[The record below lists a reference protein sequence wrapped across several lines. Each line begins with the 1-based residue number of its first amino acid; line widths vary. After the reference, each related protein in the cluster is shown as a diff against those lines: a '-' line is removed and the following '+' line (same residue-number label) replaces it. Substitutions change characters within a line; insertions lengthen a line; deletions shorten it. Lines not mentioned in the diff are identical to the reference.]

1 MDSQGIFSVVSGW
14 LQPSAASGSVDVANA
29 LFRVSLGGLIFFVH
43 GVHKLRGALAFLRSG
58 QPWALEKEVA
68 EIHVPYPFASA
79 LAATVVQFAG
89 GFLLILGLATRPV
102 ALVLTVTLGVAIY
115 QNVAT
120 RRDPQLAALYVLG
133 VATLAIWGG
142 GRYSL
147 DALLWLPVGG
157 PHS

>member
-1 MDSQGIFSVVSGW
+1 MDLPGLLSIAFEW
-14 LQPSAASGSVDVANA
+14 LRPSAASSSVDVANI
-29 LFRVSLGGLIFFVH
+29 FFGVSLGGLIFVVH
-43 GVHKLRGALAFLRSG
+43 GAHKLKGAFAFLRRG
-58 QPWALEKEVA
+58 EPWALEKEVA

-102 ALVLTVTLGVAIY
+102 AAVLTVTLGVAIY
-115 QNVAT
+115 QNVTT
-120 RRDPQLAALYVLG
+120 RRDPQLAVLYVLG

-147 DALLWLPVGG
+147 DSLLWLPAWGA
-157 PHS
+157 HL